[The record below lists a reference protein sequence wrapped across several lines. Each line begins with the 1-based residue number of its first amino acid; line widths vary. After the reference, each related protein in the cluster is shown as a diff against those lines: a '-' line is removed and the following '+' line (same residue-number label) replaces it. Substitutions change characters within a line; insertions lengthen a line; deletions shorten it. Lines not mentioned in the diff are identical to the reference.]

1 MTKNLNW
8 SREHG
13 RFVVDE
19 LGLAT
24 VNLHAKFEVSTFTH
38 YEDME
43 SDENSKVR
51 VVWRLR
57 SHPGHQQQC
66 T

>member
-1 MTKNLNW
+1 MDHVTITMPLKW
-8 SREHG
+8 TVCHSG
-13 RFVVDE
+13 
-19 LGLAT
+19 LGLA
-24 VNLHAKFEVSTFTH
+24 VINLHVKFEVSTFTH